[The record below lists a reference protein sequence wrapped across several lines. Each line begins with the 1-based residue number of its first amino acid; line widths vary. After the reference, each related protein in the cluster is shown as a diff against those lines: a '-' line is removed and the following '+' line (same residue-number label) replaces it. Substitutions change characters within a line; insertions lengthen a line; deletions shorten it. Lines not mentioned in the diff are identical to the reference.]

1 MFLGKLFFCFLAIFC
16 LFIGTNSSEEG
27 GQCMASGRVAAR
39 MAQLYSC
46 EFEVFGIVQGKS

>member
-1 MFLGKLFFCFLAIFC
+1 MAI
-16 LFIGTNSSEEG
+16 
-27 GQCMASGRVAAR
+27 SGRVAAR